1 MLWIL
6 VFELKGDG
14 QTNLSASSY
23 WSMFYKS
30 IQCFKFYKK
39 NNNNMMIIIVFKNGF
54 CNFHITERPSSIFYS
69 ILPNSL
75 LIYNSLSVAIHLNIY
90 NLVINVSF
98 QRNENRTIFQIIEIC
113 CLAYLTQEKLSKAKL
128 EIDLPSAYQ
137 QTAKSSAGS
146 TTVLPDC
153 FCGHYR
159 SSGKNIFFHFWM
171 I

>member
-30 IQCFKFYKK
+30 IQFFKFYKK
-39 NNNNMMIIIVFKNGF
+39 NNNNMMIITVFKNGF

-69 ILPNSL
+69 ILIHFWSTIHFQL
-75 LIYNSLSVAIHLNIY
+75 LFTWIYIIHWINP
-90 NLVINVSF
+90 VINVSF
-98 QRNENRTIFQIIEIC
+98 QRNENVTIFQIIEIC

-128 EIDLPSAYQ
+128 EIDLPSADQ
-137 QTAKSSAGS
+137 QTTKSSAGS
-146 TTVLPDC
+146 TTVLPL
-153 FCGHYR
+153 FL
-159 SSGKNIFFHFWM
+159 WPLP
-171 I
+171 